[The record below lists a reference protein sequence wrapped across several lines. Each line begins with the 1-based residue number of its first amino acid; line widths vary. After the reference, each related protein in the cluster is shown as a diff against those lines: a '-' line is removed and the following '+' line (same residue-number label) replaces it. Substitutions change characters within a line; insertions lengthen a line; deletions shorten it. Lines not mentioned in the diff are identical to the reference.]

1 MMHLN
6 VLYHLIAIIATIIVI
21 DSIGMMYGTYILILS
36 HIPNIQCMHPILFTC
51 EPVFMTWY
59 VDVLEKN
66 YLGVKELKP
75 KILYNFYHGNSIM
88 EGCKRCF

>member
-6 VLYHLIAIIATIIVI
+6 VLYHLIAIIATIIVT
-21 DSIGMMYGTYILILS
+21 DSIGMMYGAYILILS
-36 HIPNIQCMHPILFTC
+36 QIPNMQYTHPILFTC

-59 VDVLEKN
+59 VDVLEKI

-75 KILYNFYHGNSIM
+75 KTLYNIYHGNS
-88 EGCKRCF
+88 